1 MAGKVFIEM
10 EKLGISN
17 LSIERLDNSKI
28 EKYKNEVKVDA
39 IKAAKTKAELLAVAI
54 NQTIGRAIYIQEQ
67 QMYEPMMMSNTMM
80 IRGES
85 SMKEDAELAID
96 FEKIKLEYFIL
107 CRFELK

>member
-1 MAGKVFIEM
+1 
-10 EKLGISN
+10 
-17 LSIERLDNSKI
+17 
-28 EKYKNEVKVDA
+28 
-39 IKAAKTKAELLAVAI
+39 
-54 NQTIGRAIYIQEQ
+54 
-67 QMYEPMMMSNTMM
+67 MYEPMMMSNTMM